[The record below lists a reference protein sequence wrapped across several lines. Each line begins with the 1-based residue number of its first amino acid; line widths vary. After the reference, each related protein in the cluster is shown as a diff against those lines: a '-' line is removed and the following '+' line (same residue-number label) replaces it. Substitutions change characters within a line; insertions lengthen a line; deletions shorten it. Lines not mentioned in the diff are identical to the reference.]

1 MNTGSASSVF
11 KSTVT
16 SMSRST
22 SGLTVA
28 PTSSMNDTAANASTH
43 APVATAPT
51 ASGSSPWLGSRTS
64 LKRPTP

>member
-1 MNTGSASSVF
+1 
-11 KSTVT
+11 
-16 SMSRST
+16 MSRST

-51 ASGSSPWLGSRTS
+51 ANGSSPWLGSRTS